1 MSKKTSMYDWN
12 IAMQQKGLSKLAK
25 EFTIN
30 RMQDDDRLEKSGLP
44 FFHKFVTDYD
54 SFSRENKELIEFIDT
69 YKEFIVRVLP
79 IPEEKKLPRR
89 FKRGEIYTF
98 EHCKN
103 FIDELFEKDK
113 ELKGKEKF
121 YRISLSET
129 EVNKL
134 GGVIISNIKGIRT
147 EVKRERKK
155 RNEDKKIG
163 GLTGLCYGENPDL
176 GCIIDLT
183 GIGHVTDKTFWT
195 KPGLGWV
202 SDLTGI
208 GHVTD
213 KTFWT
218 KQNLKLSRVILK
230 AIDYLKISG
239 KDDNFNPH
247 FIKGYF
253 EFLQT
258 KSDRIIFWDYKIQ
271 EFFQV

>member
-12 IAMQQKGLSKLAK
+12 IAMQQKGLAKLAK

-44 FFHKFVTDYD
+44 FFHKFVTDYN

-69 YKEFIVRVLP
+69 YNEFMVRVLP
-79 IPEEKKLPRR
+79 IPGEKKLPRR
-89 FKRGEIYTF
+89 FKRGGIYTF

-155 RNEDKKIG
+155 RNEDKRVG

-176 GCIIDLT
+176 GCII
-183 GIGHVTDKTFWT
+183 
-195 KPGLGWV
+195 
-202 SDLTGI
+202 DLTGI